1 MGLGEPS
8 NKLLEP
14 DTSSGKMNSK
24 ARYQAN
30 DRAPTDDAPRHHGA
44 LSMIPGRQSRECDRK
59 VPDDYAIEFRDITHR
74 FRMRKT
80 KSNATEVEYTAV
92 RDCNL
97 RIERGEFVSI
107 VGPTGCGKSTILN
120 IAAGL
125 IKASS
130 GMVTV
135 LGAPLAG
142 INPAIGYMFQNEPL
156 MPWRT
161 ALRNVTLGLEYRGI
175 PTKDAMVE
183 GECWLSR
190 VGLEGF
196 GNSYMH
202 QLSGGMR
209 RRVALAQMLIMNP
222 SIILMDEPF
231 SALDAQTRVL
241 MENELLDIWA
251 ADRKSVLFVTHD
263 IDEAISISDR
273 VVILSAG
280 PGTHPIGEFDIDLP
294 RPRDV
299 SEIRH
304 TEAFIR
310 IFNKIWDVMKVEV
323 LKGYSKTKAAR

>member
-1 MGLGEPS
+1 MRVHITAFETMKLGVRKPAE
-8 NKLLEP
+8 KLLEP
-14 DTSSGKMNSK
+14 DAIRERRGGDALHQPLDRDSRGDSG
-24 ARYQAN
+24 
-30 DRAPTDDAPRHHGA
+30 
-44 LSMIPGRQSRECDRK
+44 
-59 VPDDYAIEFRDITHR
+59 VAIEFKNVTHR
-74 FRMRKT
+74 FGARNTKT
-80 KSNATEVEYTAV
+80 DAGEETYTAV
-92 RDCNL
+92 QNCNL
-97 RIERGEFVSI
+97 SVERGEFVSI

-125 IKASS
+125 IKATS
-130 GMVTV
+130 GTV
-135 LGAPLAG
+135 SVFGAPLSA
-142 INPAIGYMFQNEPL
+142 ISPAIGYMFQNEPL

-161 ALRNVTLGLEYRGI
+161 ALRNVTLGLEYRGLSA
-175 PTKDAMVE
+175 KKAASE
-183 GECWLSR
+183 GERWLRR
-190 VGLEGF
+190 VGLQGF

-209 RRVALAQMLIMNP
+209 RRVALAQMLIMDP

-251 ADRKSVLFVTHD
+251 ANRRSVLFVTHD

-280 PGTHPIGEFDIDLP
+280 PGTYPIGEFEIDLP

-304 TEAFIR
+304 TEAFIG
-310 IFNKIWDVMKVEV
+310 IFNKIWNVMKVEV
-323 LKGYSKTKAAR
+323 LKGYSKTKVAA